1 MNHRQNMNLRRMNLV
16 DNTILENKEFPD
28 ILVVLFR
35 DHPTEFRKLSQ
46 SLRGLKY
53 PLNGIPRMS
62 MNPG

>member
-53 PLNGIPRMS
+53 PLNG
-62 MNPG
+62 